1 MIFMRTSSVREDG
14 FTTRR
19 SWRDRVCARL
29 GGFCDL
35 LRAAHH
41 ARIPF

>member
-1 MIFMRTSSVREDG
+1 MSLDLS
-14 FTTRR
+14 TTLPL
-19 SWRDRVCARL
+19 SPSKPLLLRDRVCARL

-35 LRAAHH
+35 LRRAHA